1 MNLAEFSIKRRTT
14 TLVLIAV
21 ALVGG
26 IVSFNS
32 LGRLEDPEFTIKE
45 AVVMTQYPGASPR
58 EVEEEVTERI
68 EEAIQAMGQLKEVRS
83 LSRPGLSIVYAE
95 MQEQFDKATL
105 PQVWDELRRKVGD
118 VQSQLPPGVLPS
130 VVNDDFGD
138 TYGVFLGLT
147 GEGYTYAELWDIA
160 KFLKRELLLVTD
172 VSKVAFWGQRPEAV
186 YVEMSRTQMSQM
198 GISPQDVFQTLG
210 MQNQVANS
218 GSVHVGGEFIR
229 VQPTGLFTSVE
240 DLSNLLIRGRG
251 SENLIYL
258 RDVATIRRGYQDPP
272 TQIMTIDG
280 KPAIGIGISTR
291 LGGNAVVMG
300 EGVEKRLR
308 ELNAQIPAGMR
319 LGVVSYQS
327 EDVTRAING
336 FVVNLLEALVI
347 VIVVLM
353 IFMGW
358 RGAVLIGLAL
368 LITIVA
374 TFVLMGI
381 YAVSLERISLGA
393 LIIALGM
400 LVDNAIVV
408 TEGIMVGSQQGRSRI
423 QAAIDTV
430 GKQSVPLLGATAVAI
445 LAFAAIGVSQD
456 STGEYCRSLFQVIL
470 FSLGLSWL
478 VAVTATP
485 LLGSIM
491 LKTGQAA
498 ADVDPYAGKIFQ
510 IYRQVLDACVRRRVL
525 TLGVVLVVF
534 VVSLWGFGFVDQ
546 SFFPDSTRAQFY
558 VEFWRPEGSHI
569 QDTAQDVAE
578 ISEWVRSLEHVTSTA
593 SFSGQG
599 PLRFLLTFSPEDVNS
614 AYGVIMVSVDDYRRI
629 GDVRAQIDRHV
640 ADRYPEAEGWTKKF
654 ILGPGGG
661 AKIEAQFSGPD
672 RRILRQLAEQAKSIM
687 REDSVAVNVRDDWR
701 QPVKVILPIYAEI
714 PARVAGVSR
723 PDLAGA
729 IEMAFEGRRVGVY
742 REEDDL
748 LPIIARAP
756 EDERSDVYNMNSVQI
771 WSSGTNRAV
780 PFSQVTSTVQ
790 TISDDNI
797 IRRLNRMRAIKAQT
811 DQAYGTSEALRTRIA
826 PAIEAIELPP
836 GYQLEWQGEYKSSRD
851 GQAALASKIPPIF
864 VFMILVVILLFDRL
878 KQPAIIYLTVPLA
891 IIGVTVGLLVTKQPF
906 GFMALLGILS
916 LSGMLIKNSIML
928 IDETDGLI
936 REGMDRY
943 KAVVQAGVSR
953 SRPVAMAAL
962 TTMLGMIPLF
972 QDAFFVALAVTI
984 VFGLGFATVL
994 TLIVVPVL
1002 YAVFFRI
1009 PNPDGRRRESVG
1021 PPGGALE
1028 AAPS

>member
-21 ALVGG
+21 ALIGG
-26 IVSFNS
+26 VVSFNS
-32 LGRLEDPEFTIKE
+32 FGRLEDPEFTIKV
-45 AVVMTQYPGASPR
+45 AVVMTPYPGASPR
-58 EVEEEVTERI
+58 EVEEEVTGRI
-68 EEAIQAMGQLKEVRS
+68 EEAIQAMGQLKQVRS
-83 LSRPGLSIVYAE
+83 ISRPGLSIVYAE
-95 MQEQFDKATL
+95 MQEQYDKATL

-147 GEGYTYAELWDIA
+147 GEGYSYAELWDIA

-172 VSKVAFWGQRPEAV
+172 VAKVAFWGQRPEAV
-186 YVEMSRTQMSQM
+186 YVEMSRTQMSQL
-198 GISPQDVFQTLG
+198 GISPQEVFQTLG

-218 GSVHVGGEFIR
+218 GRVHVGEEFIR
-229 VQPTGLFTSVE
+229 VQPSGLFSSVE
-240 DLSNLLIRGRG
+240 DLRNLLIRGRG

-308 ELNAQIPAGMR
+308 ELEAQIPAGMS
-319 LGVVSYQS
+319 LVDNVVSYQS
-327 EDVTRAING
+327 QDVTKAING
-336 FVVNLLEALVI
+336 FVVNLLEALII

-358 RGAVLIGLAL
+358 RSAVLIGLAL
-368 LITIVA
+368 LISIVA
-374 TFVLMGI
+374 TFVLMGM

-408 TEGIMVGSQQGRSRI
+408 TEGILVGSQKGRSLV

-430 GKQSVPLLGATAVAI
+430 GKQSMPLLGATAVAI

-485 LLGSIM
+485 LLGSLI
-491 LKTGQAA
+491 LKPEQAA
-498 ADVDPYAGKIFQ
+498 ADVDPYAGRIFQ
-510 IYRQVLDACVRRRVL
+510 IYRRALDACVRRRVL
-525 TLGVVLVVF
+525 TLGVVLIVF
-534 VVSLWGFGFVDQ
+534 VLSLWGFGFVDQ

-569 QDTAQDVAE
+569 QDTARDVAE
-578 ISEWVRSLEHVTSTA
+578 IGEWIRSLDHVTSTA

-599 PLRFLLTFSPEDVNS
+599 PLRFLLTLSPEDVNS

-629 GDVRAQIDRHV
+629 DDLRAQIDRHV
-640 ADRYPEAEGWTKKF
+640 ADHYSEAQGWTKKL

-661 AKIEAQFSGPD
+661 AKIEAQFSGPN

-687 REDSVAVNVRDDWR
+687 REDPGAVNIRDDWR
-701 QPVKVILPIYAEI
+701 QPVKVIVPVYAET
-714 PARVAGVSR
+714 PARVAGVTR

-756 EDERSDVYNMNSVQI
+756 QEERSDVYNMNSVQV

-790 TISDDNI
+790 TVSDDNI
-797 IRRLNRMRAIKAQT
+797 IRRLNRMRAIKAQA
-811 DQAYGTSEALRTRIA
+811 DQAYGTSEALRSRIA
-826 PAIEAIELPP
+826 PAIEAIQLPP
-836 GYQLEWQGEYKSSRD
+836 GYQLDWKGEYESSRN

-864 VFMILVVILLFDRL
+864 LFMILVVILLFDRL

-891 IIGVTVGLLVTKQPF
+891 IIGVTVGLLMTKQPF

-916 LSGMLIKNSIML
+916 LSGMLIKNSIVL

-936 REGMDRY
+936 REGMDPY
-943 KAVVQAGVSR
+943 EAVVQAGVSR

-962 TTMLGMIPLF
+962 TTMLGMMPLL
-972 QDAFFVALAVTI
+972 QDAFFVAMAVTI
-984 VFGLGFATVL
+984 VFGLGFATIL

-1009 PNPDGRRRESVG
+1009 PNPDLTRLAPQESG
-1021 PPGGALE
+1021 SLPG
-1028 AAPS
+1028 